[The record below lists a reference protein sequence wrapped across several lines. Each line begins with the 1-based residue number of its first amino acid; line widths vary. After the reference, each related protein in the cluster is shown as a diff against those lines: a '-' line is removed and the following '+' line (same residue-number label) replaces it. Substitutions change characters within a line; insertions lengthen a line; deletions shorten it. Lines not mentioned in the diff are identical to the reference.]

1 MSNEPTLTL
10 VGNLTADPD
19 LKYTSSGVAVA
30 GFTVAST
37 PRTYDKASN
46 EWKDGEALFM
56 RCSVW
61 KEAAEN
67 VAESL
72 RKGMRVVVTGKLK
85 ARSYEKDGQKR
96 TVTELEVE
104 EIGPSLRYAVATV
117 DKAGASKPKPQSPEP
132 DPWGSADQAP
142 PF

>member
-1 MSNEPTLTL
+1 MTDTRLTI

-19 LKYTSSGVAVA
+19 LRYTAKGIAVA

-37 PRTYDKASN
+37 PRVN
-46 EWKDGEALFM
+46 INGEWSDGEPLFM
-56 RCSVW
+56 RCQVW
-61 KEAAEN
+61 KDAAEN

-72 RKGMRVVVTGKLK
+72 TRGSRVVVTGRLK

-104 EIGPSLRYAVATV
+104 EVGPSLRYAIAKPE
-117 DKAGASKPKPQSPEP
+117 KAGGRKPQDES
-132 DPWGSADQAP
+132 DQWGTPTEKP